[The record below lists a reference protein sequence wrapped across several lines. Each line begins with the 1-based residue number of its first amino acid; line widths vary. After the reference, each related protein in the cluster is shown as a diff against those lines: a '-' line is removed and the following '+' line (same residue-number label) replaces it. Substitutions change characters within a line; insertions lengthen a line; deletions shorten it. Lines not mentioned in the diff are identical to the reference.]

1 MSDKL
6 NVEPMKLHAERVL
19 AQHADWDAGLR
30 QSEMDVLKLAIMSKD
45 LAADVTALLAALAE
59 RDAEV
64 ARLRVALASV
74 RQTHVTCE
82 DPWYSCPKC
91 PEGSLR
97 DNDGECNCGAD
108 AANAIIEA
116 ALRGQA

>member
-45 LAADVTALLAALAE
+45 LAADVTALLAALGE

-64 ARLRVALASV
+64 ARLRGLLTYKEHSGAV
-74 RQTHVTCE
+74 RCS
-82 DPWYSCPKC
+82 YC
-91 PEGSLR
+91 
-97 DNDGECNCGAD
+97 DGFVQDGQVQHKAD
-108 AANAIIEA
+108 CAVGKA
-116 ALRGQA
+116 

>member
-64 ARLRVALASV
+64 ARLRAELAWRKEV
-74 RQTHVTCE
+74 LHE
-82 DPWYSCPKC
+82 
-91 PEGSLR
+91 
-97 DNDGECNCGAD
+97 
-108 AANAIIEA
+108 
-116 ALRGQA
+116 